1 MRHVWLGIH
10 STNFLSLQ
18 AQPLVPMAASIAPTL
33 GISPCTSSPVGLTMG
48 CVVSEDTLG
57 IGEGDRGQ
65 LEETLPSLTLP
76 SPLLRLL

>member
-1 MRHVWLGIH
+1 
-10 STNFLSLQ
+10 
-18 AQPLVPMAASIAPTL
+18 
-33 GISPCTSSPVGLTMG
+33 MG

-57 IGEGDRGQ
+57 IGEGGRGQ